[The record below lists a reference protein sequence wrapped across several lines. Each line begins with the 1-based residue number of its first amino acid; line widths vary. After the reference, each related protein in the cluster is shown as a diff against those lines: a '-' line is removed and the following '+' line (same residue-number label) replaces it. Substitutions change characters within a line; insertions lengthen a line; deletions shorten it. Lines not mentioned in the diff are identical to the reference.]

1 MFQRI
6 IGLLLLLM
14 AACSAQST
22 GSVATSCEACH
33 SLARCHASLHD
44 NSVETVGVS
53 CRCEDGAV
61 GDGFTCYNKTTCN
74 DDCCGQG
81 FRWSPLQGCVDIDE
95 CSLPN
100 PSCGPGQLCENTRG
114 SFSCLVM
121 PNVQR
126 QNETTSRSVMF
137 ACGGTQCPFGQSCL
151 QVNSTSQC
159 IDPCQH
165 YTPLQDAWRAT
176 DFRVDPESVACDSRT
191 DWQGWYRL
199 FIGNSS
205 VRMPERCIE
214 SHMCG
219 TDAPLWLRSPHPL
232 ESEGIVRAEVCG
244 SWEGGCCQFH
254 SNFIHVKAC
263 PRNYYVYK
271 FVSPNL
277 CRLAYCADVNTMVC
291 NTCAEGETCVSDD
304 KINWRCVQPD
314 VNTTVCNTCAEGE
327 TSLSDDKINWRS
339 GQPALKPQLRLVNG
353 NTPCSGRVE
362 ILHNNQW
369 GTVCDDGW
377 DINDAKVVCRQMRCG
392 PVQSATSSASFGPGT
407 GQIWMDDVACT
418 GSESF
423 LSECQHRGFGTH
435 NCGHGEDA
443 GVVCSAPTVRLV
455 NGNTPCSGRVEILH
469 NNQWGTVCDD
479 GWDIND
485 AKVVCQ
491 QLRCGPVQS
500 ATSSASFG
508 PGTGQIWMDDVACT
522 GSESLLSECR
532 HPGFGTHNCQHGE
545 DAGVICSAPTVRL
558 VNGNTPCSGRV
569 EILHNNQWGTVCD
582 DGWDINDAKVVCQQ
596 LRCGPVQ
603 SATSSASFGPGT
615 GQIWM
620 DDVACTGSESLLSEC
635 RHPGFGTHNC
645 QHGEDAGVICSAPK
659 SQLRLV
665 NGNTPCSGRVEILHN
680 NQWGTV
686 CDDGW
691 DVNDAKVVCRQLRCG
706 PVQSATSSASFGP
719 GTGQIWMDDVACTG
733 SESFL
738 SECQHRGFG
747 THNCQHGEDA
757 GVICSAA
764 TVRLV
769 NGNTPCSGRVEI
781 LHNNQWGTVC
791 DDDWDID
798 DARVVCRQ
806 LRCGPVQYATSS
818 ASFGQGTGQIWM
830 DDVACTGSES
840 LLSECRHPGFGTHNC
855 GHGEDAGVI
864 CSDDLSGFPEPELVC
879 GQDHLRLTVQK
890 RLLEEPAGR
899 PAGGDV
905 VPGAAKE
912 GYLWKHGRDT
922 LPSLHQVPHRLLLVD
937 LLVAA
942 RVDQVSGGGVQPS
955 FLQQPLLDCQTQL
968 DADDAEPQ
976 LEEKE
981 GQDEY
986 SQLQMPV

>member
-1 MFQRI
+1 MF

-114 SFSCLVM
+114 SFSCLVT

-151 QVNSTSQC
+151 QVNGTSQC

-219 TDAPLWLRSPHPL
+219 TDAPLWLRSSHPL
-232 ESEGIVRAEVCG
+232 EFEGIVRAEVCG

-304 KINWRCVQPD
+304 KINWRC
-314 VNTTVCNTCAEGE
+314 
-327 TSLSDDKINWRS
+327 
-339 GQPALKPQLRLVNG
+339 GQPAPRLRLVNG
-353 NTPCSGRVE
+353 NTPCNGRVE

-369 GTVCDDGW
+369 GTVCDDLW
-377 DINDAKVVCRQMRCG
+377 DI
-392 PVQSATSSASFGPGT
+392 
-407 GQIWMDDVACT
+407 
-418 GSESF
+418 
-423 LSECQHRGFGTH
+423 
-435 NCGHGEDA
+435 
-443 GVVCSAPTVRLV
+443 
-455 NGNTPCSGRVEILH
+455 
-469 NNQWGTVCDD
+469 
-479 GWDIND
+479 
-485 AKVVCQ
+485 
-491 QLRCGPVQS
+491 
-500 ATSSASFG
+500 
-508 PGTGQIWMDDVACT
+508 
-522 GSESLLSECR
+522 
-532 HPGFGTHNCQHGE
+532 
-545 DAGVICSAPTVRL
+545 
-558 VNGNTPCSGRV
+558 
-569 EILHNNQWGTVCD
+569 
-582 DGWDINDAKVVCQQ
+582 
-596 LRCGPVQ
+596 
-603 SATSSASFGPGT
+603 
-615 GQIWM
+615 
-620 DDVACTGSESLLSEC
+620 
-635 RHPGFGTHNC
+635 
-645 QHGEDAGVICSAPK
+645 
-659 SQLRLV
+659 
-665 NGNTPCSGRVEILHN
+665 
-680 NQWGTV
+680 
-686 CDDGW
+686 
-691 DVNDAKVVCRQLRCG
+691 NDAKVVCRQLRCG
-706 PVQSATSSASFGP
+706 PVQSAT
-719 GTGQIWMDDVACTG
+719 V
-733 SESFL
+733 
-738 SECQHRGFG
+738 
-747 THNCQHGEDA
+747 
-757 GVICSAA
+757 
-764 TVRLV
+764 
-769 NGNTPCSGRVEI
+769 
-781 LHNNQWGTVC
+781 
-791 DDDWDID
+791 
-798 DARVVCRQ
+798 
-806 LRCGPVQYATSS
+806 S
-818 ASFGQGTGQIWM
+818 ASFGQGTGPIWM
-830 DDVACTGSES
+830 DNVACKGNES
-840 LLSECRHPGFGTHNC
+840 LLSECEHTGFGTHNC
-855 GHGEDAGVI
+855 NHGEDAGVI

-890 RLLEEPAGR
+890 RLLEERGLNPSSAHMIDPRCHQQVDQQEVMWYLVQRRKGICGNVVETNGSHITYSNILFVYPSDGSNDLLYAPMSIPFSCVFPLDDITSLEAAIRYQLPRSVGLVRSGDPTRAQMTLYERPDYSKPFPAG
-899 PAGGDV
+899 PV
-905 VPGAAKE
+905 SLPLGAA
-912 GYLWKHGRDT
+912 
-922 LPSLHQVPHRLLLVD
+922 LHVGVSVENYDNNSFGLLLEHCYITNSPNANDPARYVLIQNRCPVD
-937 LLVAA
+937 PRHVKVAESGVSQRARFSALLFLYHGTFEDVYLHCRISLCDRDRGPCSPNCSRRRARSATAA
-942 RVDQVSGGGVQPS
+942 N
-955 FLQQPLLDCQTQL
+955 QL
-968 DADDAEPQ
+968 
-976 LEEKE
+976 
-981 GQDEY
+981 
-986 SQLQMPV
+986 PVTVGPISWS